1 MTGWLEFDVIG
12 KPAPQGSKRAFVRNG
27 RANLVEVAGAAL
39 KTWRADVEAAA
50 RAHAGPYEWVALE
63 DPAEVQIE
71 FRMPRPKSRP
81 DGDWHGTRPDVDKL
95 TRAVLDAL
103 TAARVWVDDSLV
115 ADLRVW
121 KRYTPDGSEPGAVI
135 AVRRIPS

>member
-27 RANLVEVAGAAL
+27 RANLVEVAGATL
-39 KTWRADVEAAA
+39 KAWRADVEAAA
-50 RAHAGPYEWVALE
+50 RAARAEGTILE
-63 DPAEVQIE
+63 DPVEVHIG
-71 FRMPRPKSRP
+71 FRLPRPKSRP

-95 TRAVLDAL
+95 TRAVLDAM
-103 TAARVWVDDSLV
+103 TTARVWVDDCLV

-121 KRYTPDGSEPGAVI
+121 KRYTPAGSDPGAAI
-135 AVRRIPS
+135 SVRRIP

>member
-1 MTGWLEFDVIG
+1 MTGYDWLEFDVIG
-12 KPAPQGSKRAFVRNG
+12 KPTPQGSKRAFVRNG

-50 RAHAGPYEWVALE
+50 RAALAEETILE
-63 DPAEVQIE
+63 DPVEVHIA
-71 FRMPRPKSRP
+71 FRLPRPKSRP

-103 TAARVWVDDSLV
+103 TTARVWEDDCLV

-121 KRYTPDGSEPGAVI
+121 KQYTPAGTEPGALI
-135 AVRRIPS
+135 AVRRIA

>member
-12 KPAPQGSKRAFVRNG
+12 RPAPQGSKRAFVRNG
-27 RANLVEVAGAAL
+27 RANLVEVAGATL

-50 RAHAGPYEWVALE
+50 RAALSEEPILE
-63 DPAEVQIE
+63 DPVEVHIG
-71 FRMPRPKSRP
+71 FRLPRPKSRP

-95 TRAVLDAL
+95 TRAVLDAMT
-103 TAARVWVDDSLV
+103 TASVWTDDCLV

-121 KRYTPDGSEPGAVI
+121 KRYTPAGSEPGASI
-135 AVRRIPS
+135 SVRRIP